1 MEPWPFLQPLPRCAV
16 VGKSEWFPLETQA
29 FGRAGDHD
37 TATGDHWDRFY
48 FDLNHLN
55 GEVMPKLWPDE
66 CIHYYC
72 MDALILFSMQ
82 LIHPFLFC
90 IAQIT
95 AGEDHEHEELIIILI
110 NSSPLLENDVHTPV
124 MSVIL
129 F

>member
-1 MEPWPFLQPLPRCAV
+1 
-16 VGKSEWFPLETQA
+16 
-29 FGRAGDHD
+29 
-37 TATGDHWDRFY
+37 
-48 FDLNHLN
+48 
-55 GEVMPKLWPDE
+55 MPKLSPDE

-95 AGEDHEHEELIIILI
+95 AGKYHEHEELIIILI

>member
-1 MEPWPFLQPLPRCAV
+1 MEPWPFLQPLPRFAV
-16 VGKSEWFPLETQA
+16 VYKSERFPRETQA

-37 TATGDHWDRFY
+37 TATGDHRDRFY
-48 FDLNHLN
+48 FDLTHLN
-55 GEVMPKLWPDE
+55 GQVMPKLWPDE

-95 AGEDHEHEELIIILI
+95 AGGDHEHEELIIILI

>member
-1 MEPWPFLQPLPRCAV
+1 MEPWPFLQPLSRCTVICKFERFPR
-16 VGKSEWFPLETQA
+16 ETQA
-29 FGRAGDHD
+29 FGRAGDDD

-48 FDLNHLN
+48 FDLTHLN
-55 GEVMPKLWPDE
+55 GQVMPKLWPDE

-72 MDALILFSMQ
+72 MDALILFAMQ

-95 AGEDHEHEELIIILI
+95 AGEDHEHEELIIIQI
-110 NSSPLLENDVHTPV
+110 SSSPLLKKAVPIPV